1 MIISK
6 LQGGLGNQ
14 LFQWAAAKNLSIK
27 YDCDLFFDKAY
38 FSSHSNGVV
47 TKWDYEMGHFNN
59 IDIKESRLDGNPLNH
74 IYDNFTFQ
82 NIPSNSYLDGYWQ
95 SEKYFIVNQ
104 QIIRD
109 LLKIPQNTKEYILKK
124 YPILNS
130 NTVSL
135 HIRRGDY
142 VNLQGIYPL
151 QTKEYYDNCLSKLC
165 EKDINIIILS
175 NDIDWCINNL
185 SYNNVTYIK
194 NETNIIDL
202 YIMSLC
208 NHNIIANST
217 FSWWGAWLNENK
229 YKKIFAPKKW
239 FVSTYSDQDIIPNNW
254 IKI

>member
-27 YDCDLFFDKAY
+27 YNCDLFFDKKY
-38 FSSHSNGVV
+38 FNSDSNGVV
-47 TKWDYEMGHFNN
+47 TKWDYEMGNFNN
-59 IDIKESRLDGNPLNH
+59 IEIKESRLEVNSLNH
-74 IYDNFTFQ
+74 IYDDFTFK

-95 SEKYFIVNQ
+95 SEKYFIENQ

-109 LLKIPQNTKEYILKK
+109 FLKIKQNMKKDILKK

-130 NTVSL
+130 DTVSL

-142 VNLQGIYPL
+142 VNLQETHPL
-151 QTKEYYDNCLSKLC
+151 QTKEYYDNCLNELC
-165 EKDINIIILS
+165 EKYINIIILS
-175 NDIDWCINNL
+175 NDIEWCINNL
-185 SYNNVTYIK
+185 NYKNTTYIQ
-194 NETNIIDL
+194 NETNITDL

-208 NHNIIANST
+208 KHNIIANSS

-229 YKKIFAPKKW
+229 NKKVFAPKNW
-239 FVSTYSDQDIIPNNW
+239 FGRESNLNDEDIVPN
-254 IKI
+254 K